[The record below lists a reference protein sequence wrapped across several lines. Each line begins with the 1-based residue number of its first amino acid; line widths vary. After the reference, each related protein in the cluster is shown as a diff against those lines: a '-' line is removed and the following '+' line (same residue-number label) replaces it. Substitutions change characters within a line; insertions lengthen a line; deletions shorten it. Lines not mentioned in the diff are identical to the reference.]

1 MNRFQFSMSDLH
13 RIIVAEANNG
23 KSVNE
28 LIVYLQSR
36 GWTQEAARHFVEN
49 ALHTQGTIAQEVTA
63 KAAKQQ
69 LPVWMPVVFWLSAL
83 TGLLWMLVDVAGRLP
98 T

>member
-1 MNRFQFSMSDLH
+1 MSDLH